1 MFTAKDAFSSFSV
14 DDLAKARQFYGET
27 LGMGVADGGMGT
39 LRVQLASGAHVMI
52 YPKDNHEPA
61 SFTVLNL
68 VVEDVEQAVD
78 ELNRLGVQ
86 TKIYDDPQLPTNSKG
101 IFEGEGGPAIA
112 WFKDPAG
119 NVLSVL
125 KV

>member
-14 DDLAKARQFYGET
+14 DDLEKARKFYGET
-27 LGMGVADGGMGT
+27 LGLDVSDGGMGT
-39 LRVQLASGAHVMI
+39 LQVKLPAGARVMI

-68 VVEDVEQAVD
+68 VADDVEKAVD
-78 ELNRLGVQ
+78 ELNGLGIQ
-86 TKIYDDPQLPTNSKG
+86 TKIYDDPDLPTDAKG
-101 IFEGEGGPAIA
+101 IMKDNGMAIA

-119 NVLSVL
+119 NVLSV
-125 KV
+125 VNA

>member
-14 DDLAKARQFYGET
+14 DDVAKARQFYGET
-27 LGMGVADGGMGT
+27 LGMPVADGGMGT
-39 LRVQLASGAHVMI
+39 LRVQLASGSRVMI

-101 IFEGEGGPAIA
+101 IAEGEGGPAIA

-119 NVLSVL
+119 NVLSVIQA
-125 KV
+125 

>member
-1 MFTAKDAFSSFSV
+1 MFAAKDAFSSFSV
-14 DDLAKARQFYGET
+14 DDLAKAKQFYGET
-27 LGMGVADGGMGT
+27 LGMAVEEGAMGT
-39 LRVQLASGAHVMI
+39 LSLRLASGSWVMI

-68 VVEDVEQAVD
+68 VVDDVEQAVD
-78 ELNRLGVQ
+78 ELNRRGVR

-101 IFEGEGGPAIA
+101 ILEGEGPDIA
-112 WFKDPAG
+112 WFRDPAG
-119 NVLSVL
+119 NVLSVI

>member
-1 MFTAKDAFSSFSV
+1 MFAAKDAFSSFSV
-14 DDLAKARQFYGET
+14 DDLARAKQFYGET
-27 LGMGVADGGMGT
+27 LGMAVEEGAMGT
-39 LRVQLASGAHVMI
+39 LSLRLASGSWVMI

-68 VVEDVEQAVD
+68 VVDDVEQAVD
-78 ELNRLGVQ
+78 ELNRRGVQ

-101 IFEGEGGPAIA
+101 ILEGEGPDIA
-112 WFKDPAG
+112 WFRDPAG
-119 NVLSVL
+119 NVLSVI